1 MRSMLLRNVAPNV
14 MTKLARKLATS
25 LMKVCTDSL
34 TPVSQANAGLKVPR
48 LERLASSERG
58 SLTILL
64 KHCENDPALIP
75 SILSPK
81 LGCSTIMGVH
91 NNQDLIWG
99 VKIGVYVFFWG
110 PSWVLITITPRNN
123 WY

>member
-81 LGCSTIMGVH
+81 WGGVVEGYTTVRIILPCAVLYVQTL
-91 NNQDLIWG
+91 NTK
-99 VKIGVYVFFWG
+99 KISIHDILSRTEKRQF
-110 PSWVLITITPRNN
+110 
-123 WY
+123 